1 MYGNIVEAMPRQSV
15 YSLLQMISQI
25 AAAMEYL
32 ESIGL
37 VHTRILASSV
47 FVVAPGKVQVD
58 ENVLKITLMLSH
70 LVGYSWFSELIIDNE
85 CLFELFRDLH
95 LHSLAGI
102 RRGNQ

>member
-1 MYGNIVEAMPRQSV
+1 MYGNIVEAMPQQSV

-32 ESIGL
+32 ESTGL
-37 VHTRILASSV
+37 FHTLIMTSSV

-58 ENVLKITLMLSH
+58 ENVLKITLMLLH